1 MLYFTRSEMTR
12 SRSNNPFLLA
22 RRASA
27 LARDYYRFYDGVP
40 SRGFPSLARFEVA
53 LSDAMWIRV
62 SFFRADSPQGV
73 GCETSTRFHDRE
85 TLCDPARKYLRM
97 TRPLAGNRLGES
109 LSQCSFS
116 KTLASGTA

>member
-53 LSDAMWIRV
+53 LSDAMWIHV
-62 SFFRADSPQGV
+62 
-73 GCETSTRFHDRE
+73 
-85 TLCDPARKYLRM
+85 
-97 TRPLAGNRLGES
+97 
-109 LSQCSFS
+109 
-116 KTLASGTA
+116 LASEPIPRKGSGVRHPPVFTIARPFASLFLGICL